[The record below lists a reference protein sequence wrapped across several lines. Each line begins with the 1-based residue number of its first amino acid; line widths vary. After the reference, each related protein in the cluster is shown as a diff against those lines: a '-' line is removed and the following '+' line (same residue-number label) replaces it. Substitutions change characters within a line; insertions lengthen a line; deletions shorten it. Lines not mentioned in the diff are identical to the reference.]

1 MKIILI
7 LALFFFSITLNAQET
22 NEDKSLGNIGFTFS
36 SFGENDVFQ
45 SSDLVGG
52 AGYSDDYFYSLGI
65 TYIQALNNWLDIETG
80 LEYSKHR
87 IMVSPHLPPYYIN
100 VADPYS
106 ANLSLLN
113 IPLTLRAN
121 FLTYFFANGGLL
133 LDIDISENSPIDS
146 QTGIGAMMGIGAKY
160 DFKGGAS
167 VFINPYLKFHSLL
180 PFFPDNHHKKI
191 FESGIRLGFVFNLR
205 RK

>member
-52 AGYSDDYFYSLGI
+52 PGYSDDYFYSLGI

-87 IMVSPHLPPYYIN
+87 IVVSPNVPPN
-100 VADPYS
+100 VNSAPYN
-106 ANLSLLN
+106 AALSLLN

-133 LDIDISENSPIDS
+133 LDIDISESSPIDS
-146 QTGIGAMMGIGAKY
+146 QTGIGAMIGIGAKY

-180 PFFPDNHHKKI
+180 PFSPGNHHKKI

-205 RK
+205 KK